1 MKRSYTKEF
10 FSLLSAAW
18 NLLFF
23 FFVIICMGAI
33 VYRIDGLKNSDGNFG
48 DCLYT
53 AFVTSFTIGYG
64 DMTPNGTLG
73 KFTSVFL
80 AIIGMMF
87 IGIVIGA
94 SIKAL
99 ERCK

>member
-1 MKRSYTKEF
+1 MKRSFTKEF

-18 NLLFF
+18 NLLIFYLI
-23 FFVIICMGAI
+23 IICGGAFVFHI
-33 VYRIDGLKNSDGNFG
+33 EGLKNSNNTFG

-53 AFVTSFTIGYG
+53 AFTTSFTIGYG

-73 KFTSVFL
+73 RVTAIVL
-80 AIIGMMF
+80 AVVGMMF
-87 IGIVIGA
+87 IGIIIGA
-94 SIKAL
+94 SVKAL

>member
-1 MKRSYTKEF
+1 MKKSFAKEF

-23 FFVIICMGAI
+23 FFVIICSGAL

-64 DMTPNGTLG
+64 DMTPIGTPG
-73 KFTSVFL
+73 KVTSVVL
-80 AIIGMMF
+80 AIVGMMF
-87 IGIVIGA
+87 IGIIIGA

>member
-1 MKRSYTKEF
+1 MKRSFPKEF

-18 NLLFF
+18 NILIFYLILICGGA
-23 FFVIICMGAI
+23 FVFH
-33 VYRIDGLKNSDGNFG
+33 VEGLTNSNGSFG

-53 AFVTSFTIGYG
+53 AFTTSFTIGYG
-64 DMTPNGTLG
+64 DMTPSGTLG
-73 KFTSVFL
+73 KVTAIVL
-80 AIIGMMF
+80 AIVGMLF
-87 IGIVIGA
+87 VGIIIGA

>member
-1 MKRSYTKEF
+1 MKKSFTREF

-18 NLLFF
+18 ELLFF
-23 FFVIICMGAI
+23 YLILICAGGFVFHIE
-33 VYRIDGLKNSDGNFG
+33 GLKNSDGSYG

-73 KFTSVFL
+73 RITSVVL

-87 IGIVIGA
+87 IGIIIGA